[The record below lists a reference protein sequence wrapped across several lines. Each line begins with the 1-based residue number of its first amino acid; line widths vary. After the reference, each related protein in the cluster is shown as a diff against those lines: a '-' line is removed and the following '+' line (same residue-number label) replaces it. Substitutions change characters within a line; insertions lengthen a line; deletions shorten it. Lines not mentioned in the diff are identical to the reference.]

1 MSVPP
6 FPFFSIREPMTVPL
20 SSARDTVFVVDD
32 SRTARDLVR
41 LHLARLG
48 CEAVALDGG
57 EACLAELARRVPSLI
72 LMDLCMERMQG
83 DEVCRLVKAHPAGR
97 NVPVIMFTSAGE
109 PHEVMHC
116 WRAGADDFLP
126 KPVAMEALEAKLT
139 AVRAAR
145 ERSEGPPRGR
155 RVLLVEGGRFLH
167 TFLGSALEQEGL
179 HVLYARDAE
188 DAARLAALHGA
199 QLDGFVVDVSRA
211 PREALALAERLREV
225 HARKP
230 LVLLSR
236 SQEPADVLARAQ
248 ALAGGPL
255 LEKRHLGADELLARV
270 LGRLVPGLVPLRA
283 AERVPF
289 FSVVEFT
296 TAGGA
301 AMSGFS
307 HDASPEALFVRTLT
321 PAREGA
327 RLTLKVLLPGQRT
340 PCTAEA
346 TVAWAN
352 PSHPQS
358 AFRAPAGMGLRLER
372 MDASLTQQFVRFV
385 PRTLGFPLSG
395 SPGASG
401 F

>member
-1 MSVPP
+1 V
-6 FPFFSIREPMTVPL
+6 
-20 SSARDTVFVVDD
+20 
-32 SRTARDLVR
+32 
-41 LHLARLG
+41 
-48 CEAVALDGG
+48 
-57 EACLAELARRVPSLI
+57 
-72 LMDLCMERMQG
+72 
-83 DEVCRLVKAHPAGR
+83 
-97 NVPVIMFTSAGE
+97 MFTAADE
-109 PHEVMHC
+109 PHEVMHGG
-116 WRAGADDFLP
+116 RAGADDFLP
-126 KPVAMEALEAKLT
+126 KPVALEALEAKLA

-145 ERSEGPPRGR
+145 ERAQGAPRGR

-167 TFLGSALEQEGL
+167 TFLGGALEQEGL

-188 DAARLAALHGA
+188 DAARLAALHGS

-211 PREALALAERLREV
+211 PREALALASRLREV
-225 HARKP
+225 HTRKP

-236 SQEPADVLARAQ
+236 AEESADVLARAQ
-248 ALAGGPL
+248 ALAGAPL
-255 LEKRHLGADELLARV
+255 LEKRHLGADELLGRV

-289 FSVVEFT
+289 FTVVEFA

-327 RLTLKVLLPGQRT
+327 RLSLKVLLAGQRT

-352 PSHPQS
+352 APHPQGP
-358 AFRAPAGMGLRLER
+358 FRAPAGMGLRLER

-385 PRTLGFPLSG
+385 PRTLGFPLTG
-395 SPGASG
+395 SPRASG